1 MKTLSI
7 SLYNRPK
14 YTKQFLNHLEMCY
27 GIEEYKIFISC
38 DPGNKEVEEMA
49 KQFRPKQTSL
59 VINGKRL
66 GCNTNIF
73 QSLAMGFAFND
84 YHIHFED
91 DTIPGKDCLLYFEWA
106 GEYYKNNSEVFTI
119 SGYVNS
125 NNKTEHYYPM
135 NYAADRVSK
144 RKWFTPWGW
153 ATWKDRFLEMKDVW
167 DFQGKNGSWDCT
179 IHNIVRKNRLEIFP
193 IVSRVQNIGA
203 EMGTHVPNA
212 DWHKLHH
219 YNEHWIDSCN
229 LHCKHFEEIE

>member
-14 YTKQFLNHLEMCY
+14 YTKQLFNHLESCY
-27 GIEEYKIFISC
+27 GIQEYKIFICC
-38 DPGNKEVEEMA
+38 DPGSEEVEKIA
-49 KQFRPKQTSL
+49 KEFMPEQTS
-59 VINGKRL
+59 VVVNGRRL
-66 GCNTNIF
+66 GCSANIF
-73 QSLAMGFAFND
+73 QSLAMGFALND

-106 GEYYKNNSEVFTI
+106 REYYKNNPEVFTI

-135 NYAADRVSK
+135 NYQIDKVSK
-144 RKWFTPWGW
+144 RQWFTPWGW

-167 DFQGKNGSWDCT
+167 DFHGKNGSWDVT
-179 IHNIVRKNRLEIFP
+179 VNNIARKDRLEIFP
-193 IVSRVQNIGA
+193 TVSRIQNIGA

-212 DWHKLHH
+212 DWHRLHH

-229 LHCKHFEEIE
+229 IHCKNFEEK